1 MFYERNDGN
10 REVNILTISQ
20 RKDAY

>member
-1 MFYERNDGN
+1 MNDGN